1 MTEQLTICYG
11 GGMTS
16 RSGKALRLLA
26 LLVAL
31 VVAYFAGVLTERVR
45 FDAQRQDVIQKYDKA
60 LKAWR
65 DQQMQAEKAT
75 GKPVSR

>member
-1 MTEQLTICYG
+1 
-11 GGMTS
+11 MTS

-60 LKAWR
+60 LKVWR

>member
-1 MTEQLTICYG
+1 
-11 GGMTS
+11 MTS

-60 LKAWR
+60 LKTWR
-65 DQQMQAEKAT
+65 EQQMQAEKAS

>member
-1 MTEQLTICYG
+1 MI
-11 GGMTS
+11 S

-26 LLVAL
+26 LVVAL
-31 VVAYFAGVLTERVR
+31 VVAYFAGVLTERFR
-45 FDAQRQDVIQKYDKA
+45 FDAQRQGIIQKYDRA

-75 GKPVSR
+75 GTPASR

>member
-1 MTEQLTICYG
+1 
-11 GGMTS
+11 MTS

-65 DQQMQAEKAT
+65 DQHMQAEKAT

>member
-1 MTEQLTICYG
+1 MS
-11 GGMTS
+11 S

-45 FDAQRQDVIQKYDKA
+45 FDARRQDMIQKYDKA
-60 LKAWR
+60 LKAWHE
-65 DQQMQAEKAT
+65 QQMQAEKET
-75 GKPVSR
+75 GKPASR